1 MPVVSTYAYLP
12 ITALRV
18 FLQQFLERA
27 LALLPAEGDLHSVL
41 IKQMGPEL

>member
-1 MPVVSTYAYLP
+1 MPVVSTYVYLP
-12 ITALRV
+12 LPAFPG

-41 IKQMGPEL
+41 IKQMGSL